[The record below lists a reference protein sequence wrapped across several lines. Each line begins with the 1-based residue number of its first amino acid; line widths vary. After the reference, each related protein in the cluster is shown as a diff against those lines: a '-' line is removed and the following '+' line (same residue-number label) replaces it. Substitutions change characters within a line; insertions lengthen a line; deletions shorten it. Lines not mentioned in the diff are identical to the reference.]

1 MVLSKEKLIYIHI
14 PKTGGVSIEEFLQS
28 HYGYTRNAFLLNHS
42 YGTYLASNKNGFT
55 IYPHMHYPL
64 ANIIKELNNNNI
76 EVDNT
81 WNIFS
86 IVRNPYNKF
95 ISALFY
101 APRNDFKFNY
111 LTLPENQRWYYLNQA
126 LDTYINS
133 DINYN
138 YHSNHTY
145 PQHKFFED
153 VELKYKIFKFED
165 GLENAL
171 ISLGFDV
178 GGKVKHFLNTSDH
191 VGAKLPSYETMYTKY
206 FIEYINITYAKDFE
220 KFGYEML
227 DPSTYP

>member
-28 HYGYTRNAFLLNHS
+28 YYGYTRNAFLLNHG
-42 YGTYLASNKNGFT
+42 YGTYNSKSNAGFT

-64 ANIIKELNNNNI
+64 RNLIKELNNNNI

-101 APRNDFKFNY
+101 APRNDFKYNY
-111 LTLPENQRWYYLNQA
+111 TTLPENQRGYYLNKS
-126 LDTYINS
+126 LDNYLDS
-133 DINYN
+133 DINDN
-138 YHSNHTY
+138 YHSNHIY
-145 PQHKFFED
+145 PQHKFFEGTD
-153 VELKYKIFKFED
+153 LNYKVFKFED

-171 ISLGFDV
+171 INLGF
-178 GGKVKHFLNTSDH
+178 KVKDKIKHFLNTSNYI
-191 VGAKLPSYETMYTKY
+191 GYKLPPYETMYTKY
-206 FIEYINITYAKDFE
+206 FVEYINTTYAKDFE
-220 KFGYEML
+220 EFGYEML
-227 DPSTYP
+227 DPNTYP